1 MPDLPAKPTNEP
13 PTEHHKRKSKQ
24 PFSAE
29 EFKLK
34 LMKDAGIGDERLTAL
49 VRKVIDSA
57 EEELE
62 ATKQTPV
69 TDHGRVTD
77 TFEQPDYGARAKARD
92 QLIEIIGLKKGASGE
107 GSNHGPAVVI
117 NAPQWIQAPKPEVSV
132 KIQAP
137 PYVGG
142 GAIEPLVIDLQ
153 DVSQIVSQDPSPS
166 EKLINLDEKAR

>member
-1 MPDLPAKPTNEP
+1 MSDLPAKPANGP

-34 LMKDAGIGDERLTAL
+34 LMKDAGIGDERLIAL
-49 VRKVIDSA
+49 VRKVVDSA

-142 GAIEPLVIDLQ
+142 GATEPLVIDLQ
-153 DVSQIVSQDPSPS
+153 DVSH
-166 EKLINLDEKAR
+166 NLPQPLPFSGKVGNDEENPL